1 MNPKFKIGD
10 LVQVKQ
16 SNELSLTLRFWYNKL
31 GIIIKIIKAEGEL
44 YNQYKVMFERNKYS
58 IFNEFELE
66 LMARANKN

>member
-16 SNELSLTLRFWYNKL
+16 SKELSLTLRFWYNKL

-44 YNQYKVMFERNKYS
+44 YNQYKVMFERSKYS